1 MEQGEEPQ
9 KTKRSGPVI
18 AGADCSIKSPSD
30 QCCQDGS
37 APTKRRKTQGSNSN
51 EKNCSTNSRP
61 SEECCKDMNASRE
74 TTMSKDFSTEPM
86 NFVDELLKKPFQNM
100 TFQERLEVKRLGP
113 HQPHIVI
120 KQSSKERG
128 KEINRKFSQQ
138 WFEKKKWLCASISKS
153 ALFCFPCLLFGGDA
167 PWTKSGVTDI
177 KHLPDK
183 IKKHEAC
190 TTHIENCL
198 KLGTFGTVDIG
209 TQVNRTF
216 LISIRKHNEEVD
228 RNRHIL
234 SKLIDC
240 IRFCGAFELSL
251 CGTEKSEWSSKN
263 GVYLE
268 LVDFVACI
276 DTAMEQHLKTSAVFK
291 GIFKT
296 IQNELLDCMFDV
308 IRQVILQEIK
318 EAEFIAV
325 QVNEITNMVIRT
337 QSALVYRYIHKNKV
351 IERFFGFTALEG
363 SYAETT
369 AASVLENLTMVF
381 PEPNDKK
388 RLIAQSYDG
397 ISMRHGE
404 SGGLQT
410 KVKDIYPNAHYVHCY
425 AHQLEF
431 IIQQV
436 ASKITP
442 VRVFFCGLSA
452 MAAYFSQSQQKTAV
466 LNEVLGSRRPRVAS
480 VRLNF
485 NIRTVNVVFELKQD
499 LIDCFKAILS
509 CAQHFDTA
517 SVSEAKSYARLL
529 EDREFLYFLYL
540 FCDIMTYVDLLYSQL
555 QRRDI
560 DNVLIS
566 KVTSDFTSSI
576 QKISDSIESIEGRL
590 PEVSAHVQH
599 SREDIATLNQ
609 IGKLVCD
616 IVIAHVKE
624 RFAFS
629 SHLVSAT
636 LFAPEL
642 FDKYLLR
649 FPFKTL
655 DETVNKYPMLN
666 KEKLRTEL
674 DIIYRNRKFHC
685 CSGAVDLFLFLVRNN
700 IDDAFSETCTLL
712 KILITTPMTTSEPVR
727 CFPTLKKI
735 KTFLRSA
742 VTEDR
747 LNALAMLA
755 IEKQL
760 INDIPQFN
768 NQIIEKFAA
777 SKSYGAH
784 FTYKSC

>member
-1 MEQGEEPQ
+1 MMENYQTLSSLGFISSTPPIKSVMEQGEEPEQ
-9 KTKRSGPVI
+9 TKRSGPVT
-18 AGADCSIKSPSD
+18 AEADCSIKSPSE

-61 SEECCKDMNASRE
+61 SEECCKDVNASSE
-74 TTMSKDFSTEPM
+74 TTKSKDFSTDFSINRSPEECFTDEMAPVERTKNKDFNSNCSINKGLEECGKDGNKTIEKTKKQDSSSSEKKPM

-167 PWTKSGVTDI
+167 PWTKSGVIDI

-240 IRFCGAFELSL
+240 IRFCGTFELSL
-251 CGTEKSEWSSKN
+251 CGTKKSEWSSNN

-268 LVDFVACI
+268 LVDFVASI

-308 IRQVILQEIK
+308 IRQVILQELK

-351 IERFFGFTALEG
+351 IERFFGFTAVEG

-404 SGGLQT
+404 SGGLQK

-425 AHQLEF
+425 AHQLEL

-436 ASKITP
+436 ASQITP

-466 LNEVLGSRRPRVAS
+466 LNEVLGNRRPRVAS
-480 VRLNF
+480 IRLNF

-509 CAQHFDTA
+509 RAQHFDTA

-540 FCDIMTYVDLLYSQL
+540 FCDIMTYADLLYSQL
-555 QRRDI
+555 QRKDI

-616 IVIAHVKE
+616 IVTAHVKE

-666 KEKLRTEL
+666 KDKLRTEL

-685 CSGAVDLFLFLVRNN
+685 CSGAVDLFLFLV
-700 IDDAFSETCTLL
+700 TL
-712 KILITTPMTTSEPVR
+712 
-727 CFPTLKKI
+727 FQ
-735 KTFLRSA
+735 
-742 VTEDR
+742 R
-747 LNALAMLA
+747 L
-755 IEKQL
+755 
-760 INDIPQFN
+760 
-768 NQIIEKFAA
+768 
-777 SKSYGAH
+777 AH
-784 FTYKSC
+784 C